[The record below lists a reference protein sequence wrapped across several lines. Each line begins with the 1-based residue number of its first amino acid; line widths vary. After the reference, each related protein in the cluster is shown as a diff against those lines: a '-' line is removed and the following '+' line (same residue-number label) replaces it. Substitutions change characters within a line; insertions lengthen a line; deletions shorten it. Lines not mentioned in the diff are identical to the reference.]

1 MGASSHAGYGTAAN
15 IDRMMERLG
24 IDVGY
29 SAAPRFGLLTSCT
42 QRNCCSCTKHAA
54 CTEWLA
60 KNPDPSSGPPK
71 FCPNFDLL
79 CELYYDFAAGHHAHR
94 MI

>member
-1 MGASSHAGYGTAAN
+1 MGASGRRTAAN

-29 SAAPRFGLLTSCT
+29 SAAPRFALLSSCA
-42 QRNCCSCTKHAA
+42 QRNCDACARRAA
-54 CTEWLA
+54 CTRWLA
-60 KNPDPSSGPPK
+60 KASDASSGPPK

-79 CELYYDFAAGHHAHR
+79 SELYYDPAVGHRTHG